1 MATTLKRLR
10 RQRGLTQQGLAV
22 KAGVSLGY
30 IARLEIGMHDP
41 RLSTLRKLAKALRV
55 PEPPETGEFALEG
68 SRPRVTVTRVAE
80 TWQFFAFVFAAL
92 VTLALALLDEMP
104 DGLVAWR
111 ITAKL
116 VAFVVLA
123 YLTLFNIRA
132 RNWLT
137 RFLSGFK
144 EERG

>member
-1 MATTLKRLR
+1 
-10 RQRGLTQQGLAV
+10 V

-30 IARLEIGMHDP
+30 IARLEIGKHDP
-41 RLSTLRKLAKALRV
+41 RLSTLRKLAKALR
-55 PEPPETGEFALEG
+55 ALEG

-80 TWQFFAFVFAAL
+80 TSQFFAFVFAAL

-132 RNWLT
+132 RNWLA
-137 RFLSGFK
+137 RFLSRFK